1 MRSGPVV
8 RICGLT
14 QSSTMRHEAGRG
26 KSDLKSRILCIVRSL
41 PDRLLCSP
49 LAAEQAADSLISR
62 RHAQVHP
69 LIAD

>member
-41 PDRLLCSP
+41 PDRLPCSR
-49 LAAEQAADSLISR
+49 LAAELAAD
-62 RHAQVHP
+62 P
-69 LIAD
+69 